1 MEIFLHLPEV
11 PPAGCP
17 FGPEWE
23 GTRPAL
29 MRFQYIKT
37 LHTSAIQHVD
47 AELLD
52 DLRDEW
58 VKVPLSYDN
67 YEPPPNPKWFTLIA
81 DPNLQDWK
89 ETINT
94 EFLQDLRNEDNYNAV
109 LRLIMLTKQGHRG
122 FMEGNKILFHLMKD
136 SAANPRENPGRWILK
151 SAEESLEALRDP
163 QEWEK
168 GPLGVVRSRRGWQD
182 KGLGKGKSTSSTSSS
197 SWDDWAPQGRD
208 EPPWKGGKGS
218 KGLR

>member
-11 PPAGCP
+11 PPVGCP

-23 GTRPAL
+23 GNRPCL
-29 MRFQYIKT
+29 RPFQYIKT

-58 VKVPLSYDN
+58 VKAPLSYDN
-67 YEPPPNPKWFTLIA
+67 YEPPLNPKWFTLIA

-94 EFLQDLRNEDNYNAV
+94 EFLQDLRNQDSYNAV

-122 FMEGNKILFHLMKD
+122 LMEGSKILFRLMKD

-151 SAEESLEALRDP
+151 SAE
-163 QEWEK
+163 
-168 GPLGVVRSRRGWQD
+168 
-182 KGLGKGKSTSSTSSS
+182 
-197 SWDDWAPQGRD
+197 
-208 EPPWKGGKGS
+208 
-218 KGLR
+218 